1 MLYLYWFLAF
11 VVVSLLYLGITLLI
25 RGKKKEGLFKK
36 EDLLLL
42 GINLGIELLFS
53 FIFCLVM
60 ALAIGGYTKIN
71 LCLYFVTIDIIV
83 LLINPYK
90 LFLEIKNH
98 SINSKHLVS
107 SCFLVVLL
115 LLETFAFNYKSYSQV
130 GTVTDISLKSD
141 NSQIGDE
148 TVGTSF
154 SEEGIVIDSYNEQGN
169 SQEAAF
175 TISSLPENVSNVK
188 FTFSSDTPSAEI
200 TIYVSAK
207 YQNDN
212 IYYYQGKYLTD
223 GQNVN
228 FNIVKVI
235 NGASLEKL
243 RFSLSID
250 KERINA
256 PSSITITKL
265 ELNSPINFVY
275 SPLRLI
281 ALSLI
286 VGFVI
291 YCPDYIR
298 KMKYVETGKKPY
310 LIITSLGALAVIAF
324 LFYTFLSK
332 SNFFT
337 SYPISQ
343 EALASPSTDI
353 YTALFD
359 AINKGQVYLDIVPDP
374 KLLTVSNPYSSA
386 IWNQYGISVLWD
398 HAYYQ
403 GHYYSYYGILPV
415 LLVSFPIYW
424 LSGCTL
430 VPNIIFLQLFAVI
443 LLVPCFLILLL
454 EINKLVTKKVNWPLL
469 IFLMVIGCFSAML
482 FSNVTFKD
490 GYYHEGIY
498 HTPIAYGLIS
508 TTLFLIFAIR
518 SYRNEA
524 YRGFN
529 LALSGLFFVF
539 IIASRPNLAMSL
551 FLVAPLYL
559 ALLFQKGVKAKK
571 KILEFLPL
579 FLILIAGASLICY
592 YNYARFNSIF
602 EFGQTYQMN
611 YDQTELTYEFN
622 KILPT
627 IVHFY
632 FQGPTFYNSFPFI
645 SCSTV
650 NLSFDNAL
658 YIRSY
663 LGAAWVPFFWLAL
676 PLPFLFRKKDG
687 APLMAMAILFPLVIF
702 FYAFTTYS
710 LAGLCPR
717 YLLEF
722 YYLITLASCM
732 STFKLFDTFKNS
744 DAMKSLVPI
753 TALLG
758 VLGLIVTVSLQFDT
772 FDGFLSGDM
781 NGLLLTIREMFNNF
795 NV

>member
-1 MLYLYWFLAF
+1 VLYLYWFLAF
-11 VVVSLLYLGITLLI
+11 IVISLLYIGIKLLLKA
-25 RGKKKEGLFKK
+25 KKKEGLFKK
-36 EDLLLL
+36 EDLLPL
-42 GINLGIELLFS
+42 GINLGVELLFS

-60 ALAIGGYTKIN
+60 ALAIGGYTKVNI
-71 LCLYFVTIDIIV
+71 CLYFVAIDIIV
-83 LLINPYK
+83 LLINPCK
-90 LFLEIKNH
+90 LLFEIKNH
-98 SINSKHLVS
+98 HLDKKHVIS
-107 SCFLVVLL
+107 SSFLVLLL
-115 LLETFAFNYKSYSQV
+115 LLETFAFNYKTYSHT
-130 GTVTDISLKSD
+130 GTDTPISLTSQ
-141 NSQIGDE
+141 NSQIGGK
-148 TVGTSF
+148 TIGTSF
-154 SEEGIVIDSYNEQGN
+154 SDEGIVLDAYNSAGN

-175 TISSLPENVSNVK
+175 TISSLPENASNVK
-188 FTFSSDTPSAEI
+188 FTFSSSTPSAEI

-207 YQNDN
+207 YQNDD

-228 FNIVKVI
+228 FNIVRIDNGNYLDKV
-235 NGASLEKL
+235 
-243 RFSLSID
+243 RFSFSYD

-256 PSSITITKL
+256 PSTITITKL
-265 ELNSPINFVY
+265 EFNSPINFVY

-298 KMKYVETGKKPY
+298 NMKYVDSGKKPY
-310 LIITSLGALAVIAF
+310 IIIASLGVILAAIFLIYAF
-324 LFYTFLSK
+324 INK

-337 SYPISQ
+337 AYPISKTD
-343 EALASPSTDI
+343 LASPSTDI

-359 AINKGQVYLDIVPDP
+359 AIRKGQVYLDIDPDP

-403 GHYYSYYGILPV
+403 GHYYCYYGILPV

-430 VPNIIFLQLFAVI
+430 VPNIIFLQVFAVI
-443 LLVPCFLILLL
+443 LLVPSFLILLL

-469 IFLMVIGCFSAML
+469 IFLMVVGCFSAML

-498 HTPIAYGLIS
+498 HTPIAYGLVS

-518 SYRNEA
+518 AYRNEE
-524 YRGFN
+524 YRGLN
-529 LALSGLFFVF
+529 LGLSGLFFVF
-539 IIASRPNLAMSL
+539 IIASRPNLAMTL
-551 FLVAPLYL
+551 FLVAPLYIAIL
-559 ALLFQKGVKAKK
+559 VQKGVGAKK

-579 FLILIAGASLICY
+579 FLIIVSGAVLICY
-592 YNYARFNSIF
+592 YNYARYGSIM

-687 APLMAMAILFPLVIF
+687 VPLMAMSILFPLVIF
-702 FYAFTTYS
+702 FFAFTTYS

-732 STFKLFDTFKNS
+732 STFKLFDTFKSGDGLKN
-744 DAMKSLVPI
+744 LVPI

-758 VLGLIVTVSLQFDT
+758 ILGVIVTVSLQFDT

-781 NGLLLTIREMFNNF
+781 KGLLLTLREMFNDF

>member
-11 VVVSLLYLGITLLI
+11 IVVSLLDIGIKLLI
-25 RGKKKEGLFKK
+25 RAKKKDGLFKK
-36 EDLLLL
+36 EDLIPL
-42 GINLGIELLFS
+42 GINLGGELLFS
-53 FIFCLVM
+53 LIFCLVM
-60 ALAIGGYTKIN
+60 NYAIGGYTKFNI
-71 LCLYFVTIDIIV
+71 CLYFVAIDVIV
-83 LLINPYK
+83 LLVNPCK
-90 LFLEIKNH
+90 LFFDFKNH
-98 SINSKHLVS
+98 HLDKKHVVCS
-107 SCFLVVLL
+107 SFLVILL
-115 LLETFAFNYKSYSQV
+115 LLETFAFNYKTYTHT
-130 GTVTDISLKSD
+130 GTDTAISLTSQ
-141 NSQIGDE
+141 NSQIGDK
-148 TVGTSF
+148 TIGTSF
-154 SEEGIVIDSYNEQGN
+154 SEEGILLDAYNDKGA

-175 TISSLPENVSNVK
+175 TVSSLPENTSNVK
-188 FTFSSDTPSAEI
+188 FTFSSSSPSAEI

-207 YQNDN
+207 YQNDD

-228 FNIVKVI
+228 FNIVRI
-235 NGASLEKL
+235 DNGNSLEKV
-243 RFSLSID
+243 RFSFSYD

-256 PSSITITKL
+256 PSTITITKL
-265 ELNSPINFVY
+265 EFNSPINFVY

-298 KMKYVETGKKPY
+298 KMKYVDSGKKPY
-310 LIITSLGALAVIAF
+310 LVIASLGVTAASIFLIYAF
-324 LFYTFLSK
+324 INK
-332 SNFFT
+332 SSFFT
-337 SYPISQ
+337 SYPLTK
-343 EALASPSTDI
+343 EALASPTTDI

-359 AINKGQVYLDIVPDP
+359 AINKGQVYLDIDPDP

-403 GHYYSYYGILPV
+403 GHYYCYYGILPV
-415 LLVSFPIYW
+415 LLISFPIYW

-430 VPNIIFLQLFAVI
+430 VPNIIFLQIFAVI
-443 LLVPCFLILLL
+443 LLVPSFLILLL
-454 EINKLVTKKVNWPLL
+454 EINKLVTKKINWPLL
-469 IFLMVIGCFSAML
+469 SFLMVVGCFSAML

-498 HTPIAYGLIS
+498 HTPIAYGLVS
-508 TTLFLIFAIR
+508 TSLFLIFAIR
-518 SYRNEA
+518 AYRNNQ
-524 YRGFN
+524 YRGLN
-529 LALSGLFFVF
+529 LGLSGLFFVF
-539 IIASRPNLAMSL
+539 IIASRPNLAMCL
-551 FLVAPLYL
+551 FLVAPLYIAIL
-559 ALLFQKGVKAKK
+559 IQKGVGAKK

-579 FLILIAGASLICY
+579 FLILVTGACLICY
-592 YNYARFNSIF
+592 YNYARYNSIF

-687 APLMAMAILFPLVIF
+687 VPLMAMAILFPLVIF

-732 STFKLFDTFKNS
+732 STFKLFDIFKNS
-744 DAMKSLVPI
+744 DGLKNLVPI

-758 VLGLIVTVSLQFDT
+758 ILGVIVTVSLQFDT

-781 NGLLLTIREMFNNF
+781 KGLLLTLREMFNDF